1 MQEAVADRSVPPNLL
16 LTGQGW
22 FEPARARASAL
33 STVEG
38 WSWVSVIICLMFL
51 ACAWSFGKSTM
62 GDTDSENAA
71 AAVMIVFFVSN
82 YLAWVVMYLLSS
94 CYIWVFKVV
103 LLPRDTE
110 SGCFININ
118 DGVEHEIYTV
128 ATVVAFITYI
138 IQGCISRCQNDDDAE
153 GCALIQMFLFL
164 IFYVCVIIIFV
175 LGVMSA
181 FNFYGATGQIFPVV
195 VSLVSLETALEGPL
209 LLLLLFSC
217 AAAQTVKA
225 KILKV

>member
-38 WSWVSVIICLMFL
+38 WTWFSVIICLMIL
-51 ACAWSFGKSTM
+51 ACAWFFGRIMM

-71 AAVMIVFFVSN
+71 AAVTTVFFVSN
-82 YLAWVVMYLLSS
+82 FLAWVVMYTLSS
-94 CYIWVFKVV
+94 YYIWVFKVV
-103 LLPRDTE
+103 LLPRYTK

-128 ATVVAFITYI
+128 VSWIAVITTI
-138 IQGCISRCQNDDDAE
+138 IANNCNAR
-153 GCALIQMFLFL
+153 GCAHLQMCTLF

-181 FNFYGATGQIFPVV
+181 FDFYGFTGQIFPVV

-209 LLLLLFSC
+209 LLLLLFAC

-225 KILKV
+225 KIINV